1 MALIFNRHLF
11 EYVTEHTDV
20 HILNFDCFCNN
31 QGFLDESLGRFMNPH
46 DSIHLG
52 KLGYRLL
59 AKLMKDHVMINRVDG
74 RPYANMSALNRDI
87 VNRGSMNHGSVN
99 RGSMNRGSMN
109 HGSMQR
115 GSVNSGTRVNR
126 ESMNLMRIQP
136 TTSNTRPGLSQQPP
150 S

>member
-1 MALIFNRHLF
+1 
-11 EYVTEHTDV
+11 
-20 HILNFDCFCNN
+20 
-31 QGFLDESLGRFMNPH
+31 
-46 DSIHLG
+46 
-52 KLGYRLL
+52 
-59 AKLMKDHVMINRVDG
+59 
-74 RPYANMSALNRDI
+74 MSALNRDI